1 MPQYTRY
8 TVAPRKP
15 VAPAWVQVL
24 KWTVLVLVVAG
35 AASVGM
41 AIGYLQNAI
50 STPSHDKAASRII
63 SSTKPTLAKTH
74 GTHAPVN
81 ILVLGSDRRTNIAGD
96 KGRSDTIMLVRI
108 DPSTKS
114 ISMLSIPRDLRVEIP
129 GWGLDRI
136 NAAYSDGG
144 PALSVKT
151 FKALTGLPVNQFM
164 DVNFRGFIDV
174 VNYLGGVYLD
184 VDRQYYNNTAIT
196 GYSSIDI
203 QAGYQRLDGANAL
216 AFVRYRHDQL
226 GDWGRMQRQQMFLRE
241 LKRQALRWQNVLKFP
256 ELIHLLT
263 KTTITDVTSLG
274 QLLTLVQLAMSVDT
288 SHIYQV
294 HVEGHPIVVN
304 GADEL
309 EASPAEVAA
318 VVDQFLHP
326 ERPPVQQ
333 PSVETQPKT
342 SFTVTVSNGGTA
354 AGSAA
359 ACAHLLTGQGYTA
372 VVAGNVVQGDTQ
384 ANTVYATEGFT
395 GNARALAAMLP
406 PSHMVTVPR
415 TPGVQSGVAVVLGS
429 SYTGSLVLPQATTR
443 QTEPAAEAHVSQDA
457 AEWKQLASHTRL
469 KVFMPTSWVPGYAYD
484 WTMARTYAIPTPHGN
499 KGALVVVGTTTS
511 GGYWHIEETR
521 WLDPPAIASLD
532 AVKTVKGV
540 KYLQFY
546 NGTQLHMV
554 AWVKRNTL
562 CWVSNTLD
570 NTPTDEISNAAM
582 MALATSFARVK

>member
-1 MPQYTRY
+1 
-8 TVAPRKP
+8 VAPRTP
-15 VAPAWVQVL
+15 VAPAWVRVL
-24 KWTVLVLVVAG
+24 KWTVLVIVVA
-35 AASVGM
+35 AAATVGL

-50 STPSHDKAASRII
+50 STPAANPAVKHII
-63 SSTKPTLAKTH
+63 TSVKHELTVAY
-74 GTHAPVN
+74 GTHAPEN
-81 ILVLGSDRRTNIAGD
+81 ILVLGSDRRSNIPGD
-96 KGRSDTIMLVRI
+96 TGRSDTIMLVRI
-108 DPSTKS
+108 DPRTGS

-129 GWGLDRI
+129 GYGLDRI
-136 NAAYSDGG
+136 NAAYSYGG
-144 PALSVKT
+144 APLSVKT
-151 FKALTGLPVNQFM
+151 FKALTGLPVNHFM
-164 DVNFRGFIDV
+164 DVNFTGFKDV

-203 QAGYQRLDGANAL
+203 QAGYQRLDGADAL

-256 ELIHLLT
+256 QLIHLLT
-263 KTTITDVTSLG
+263 RTTITDVTSLR

-294 HVEGHPIVVN
+294 HLEGHPIVVG

-342 SFTVTVSNGGTA
+342 SFTVTVSNGGATA
-354 AGSAA
+354 GAAA
-359 ACAHLLTGQGYTA
+359 ACAHLLAGQGYTA
-372 VVAGNVVQGDTQ
+372 GVAGNVVQGDTE
-384 ANTVYATEGFT
+384 ANTVYATEGFV

-406 PSHMVTVPR
+406 PSHVVTVPR

-429 SYTGSLVLPQATTR
+429 SYTGSLVLPQATAQPTG
-443 QTEPAAEAHVSQDA
+443 PAAEAHVSRDA
-457 AEWKQLASHTRL
+457 AEWRQLSLQTHL
-469 KVFMPTSWVPGYAYD
+469 KVYLPTSWVPGYSYD
-484 WTMARTYAIPTPHGN
+484 WPMARAYAIPTPHGD

-521 WLDPPAIASLD
+521 WLDPPAIASPD

-540 KYLQFY
+540 RYLQFY

-554 AWVKRNTL
+554 AWTQGNTL
-562 CWVSNTLD
+562 CWLTNTLD

-582 MALATSFARVK
+582 MALATSFTRVK